1 MEGITVKKLLQ
12 AVLCLL
18 LSAVLPAC
26 GLSSFAEDEGEL
38 TCGDYAYQL
47 LEDGSARI
55 TAYTGD
61 ATELAVP
68 AELDGH
74 PDVYKRQAPR
84 SMRSFTHT
92 ANSRWLSGGW

>member
-1 MEGITVKKLLQ
+1 MKKLLQ

-74 PDVYKRQAPR
+74 PVQEIGDLAFSYCRCV
-84 SMRSFTHT
+84 
-92 ANSRWLSGGW
+92 

>member
-47 LEDGSARI
+47 L
-55 TAYTGD
+55 
-61 ATELAVP
+61 
-68 AELDGH
+68 
-74 PDVYKRQAPR
+74 
-84 SMRSFTHT
+84 
-92 ANSRWLSGGW
+92 